1 MAYQQK
7 SITIKEKARSFP
19 SEPGV
24 YLMKN
29 KEGKI
34 IYIGKSKNLKKRIFS
49 YFGKNQGI
57 TEWKTSRLLRNV
69 FDIDFMITDN
79 EIEAFLLESNL
90 IKQYRPVYNIELK
103 DQQRYTYLKISEE
116 EFPRLL
122 VTRRNREGKF
132 KGPPGKIF
140 GPFVQGS
147 SRYLTV
153 GFLRKIFKIRICNRL
168 PKKPCL
174 EYFIKNCDAPCMD
187 NVTQGEY
194 MKNVTALSD
203 ILSEKRSLDNFMAE
217 LRTDMSRAST
227 GLQYEKAREIRNTI
241 IRLENLRS
249 RQKMESVARSA
260 SSEEFV
266 GILPDVIQ
274 AKAHVMI
281 LRRHHGVIRDR
292 KKYEFD
298 IVADNS
304 LSTFLLQYYSGV
316 PSIPHIIYVTDD
328 PDSKV
333 PLEESLTKIASHR
346 VEIIRISKKSGSE
359 RIQIMDLIVRN
370 LSTYVQ
376 RGCEPALTELKE
388 MLLLDRIPKIIDC
401 FDVSN
406 LGSSIAVGSCVR
418 YSNGI
423 PDKSQYRRFRIR
435 TVKGQNDFA
444 MISEIVTRR
453 YRTQGGNTRESCG
466 GRKGEDNDVN
476 ESENYPDMIL
486 IDGGRGQLNSAKSA
500 LDKLKNTS
508 NISCISIAKENEEI
522 YADSLQESINLPK
535 RSEALKIL
543 QSLRDEAHRFGLA
556 YNIKLR
562 NQRQDIIQNRY
573 SFKEN

>member
-1 MAYQQK
+1 MKLVYQQN
-7 SITIKEKARSFP
+7 SITIKEKSRSFP

-24 YLMKN
+24 YLMKS
-29 KEGKI
+29 KVGKI
-34 IYIGKSKNLKKRIFS
+34 IYIGKAKNLKKRVFS
-49 YFGKNQGI
+49 YFGENQGI

-103 DQQRYTYLKISEE
+103 DQQRYTYLKISDEV
-116 EFPRLL
+116 FPRLL
-122 VTRRNREGKF
+122 VTRRSREGKF
-132 KGPPGKIF
+132 RGPPGKIF

-174 EYFIKNCDAPCMD
+174 EYFIKNCDAPCVG
-187 NVTQGEY
+187 NVTQEEY
-194 MKNVTALSD
+194 MRNVTALSD
-203 ILSEKRSLDNFMAE
+203 ILSEKRSIDNFMAE
-217 LRTDMSRAST
+217 LRSDMSRASM
-227 GLQYEKAREIRNTI
+227 GLQYEKAKEIRDTI

-249 RQKMESVARSA
+249 RQKMECVTRSA
-260 SSEEFV
+260 SNEEFV
-266 GILPDVIQ
+266 GILHDVVR

-281 LRRHHGVIRDR
+281 LRRHRGVIRDR

-298 IVADNS
+298 LVAENS

-316 PSIPHIIYVTDD
+316 PSIPHNIYVNDE
-328 PDSKV
+328 PDSKIT
-333 PLEESLTKIASHR
+333 LEESLTRIASHR
-346 VEIIRISKKSGSE
+346 VEIIRISMKSGPE
-359 RIQIMDLIVRN
+359 RIQIMNLIVRN
-370 LSTYVQ
+370 LLTYVK
-376 RGCEPALTELKE
+376 RGSEPALTELKDI
-388 MLLLDRIPKIIDC
+388 LDLNRLPKIIDC

-418 YSNGI
+418 FSNGI
-423 PDKSQYRRFRIR
+423 PDKSRYRRFRIR
-435 TVKGQNDFA
+435 SVKGQDDFA
-444 MISEIVTRR
+444 MIGEIVTRR
-453 YRTQGGNTRESCG
+453 YRTKGGNIRESCG
-466 GRKGEDNDVN
+466 GRKGEENDVN
-476 ESENYPDMIL
+476 ESDNYPDLIL
-486 IDGGRGQLNSAKSA
+486 IDGGRGQLNSANSA
-500 LDKLKNTS
+500 LGKLKNVN
-508 NISCISIAKENEEI
+508 NISCISIAKENEVI
-522 YADSLQESINLPK
+522 YSESSQEPIILSK

-562 NQRQDIIQNRY
+562 KPDQDKIQNY
-573 SFKEN
+573 